1 MATNSPLLLCYDIR
15 DPKRLQRVHKCVK
28 KVGLPLQYS
37 VFYLEMSNANVTLL
51 LNQLAKIIDASQDDV
66 RVYAISRFDDIQLLG
81 ASLLP
86 QGIQLFT
93 QGKPFLAHPS

>member
-1 MATNSPLLLCYDIR
+1 MSNTPCLLCYDIR

-37 VFYLEMSNANVTLL
+37 VFYLEMSNANMTQL
-51 LNQLAKIIDASQDDV
+51 LNLLSSIIDPSKDDI
-66 RVYAISRFDDIQLLG
+66 RVYAISRFEDITLLG

-86 QGIQLFT
+86 NDIQLFSN
-93 QGKPFLAHPS
+93 GRPLL